1 MKKLK
6 KRDKM
11 LAIAVICI
19 LGYTVTAFILQFHTS
34 VEISST
40 LTLSWFGFWTVEI
53 WQLSRITT
61 TKLNNRY
68 YSQAGMP
75 AEESEDESC

>member
-19 LGYTVTAFILQFHTS
+19 LGYTVTAFILQFYTS

-40 LTLSWFGFWTVEI
+40 LTLCWFGFWTSEI
-53 WQLSRITT
+53 FILAGITK
-61 TKLNNRY
+61 TKVKNKY
-68 YSQAGMP
+68 YNQAGMVESE
-75 AEESEDESC
+75 EES

>member
-11 LAIAVICI
+11 LAIAVACVVS
-19 LGYTVTAFILQFHTS
+19 YTVAAFVLQFYTS

-40 LTLSWFGFWTVEI
+40 LTLSWYGFWTVEI

-61 TKLNNRY
+61 TKIKNKY

-75 AEESEDESC
+75 AEESEDETC